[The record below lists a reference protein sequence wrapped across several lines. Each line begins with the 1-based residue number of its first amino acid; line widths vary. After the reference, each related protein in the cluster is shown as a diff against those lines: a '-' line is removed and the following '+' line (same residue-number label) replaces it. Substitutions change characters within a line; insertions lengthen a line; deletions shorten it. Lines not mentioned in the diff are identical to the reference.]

1 MTQNRCMIN
10 KLTKIQTLAVFGLT
24 AAILSACAS
33 GTTIRPGDSVDEAFE
48 KSMELYEN
56 ERYGDAADAFETVL
70 SIGRGTEYARDAQ
83 YYLAKSYY
91 NNNQFQIAASEF
103 QRYSAS
109 HPRSERRTEAQF
121 MEAMCYYNLSPRYQL
136 DQSDTHRAIERFQ
149 LFIERNPDDE
159 LRADAEEKVDELRK
173 KLAKKNYHA
182 GRFYMQISEFEAAA
196 IYFEE
201 TIDNYPET
209 KWAERALADQIQ
221 AYVRYADN
229 SIEERQEERYQK
241 AVESFERYL
250 QIFPRGENR
259 ERAERYHQRALDGI
273 SDAEGL
279 ASS

>member
-1 MTQNRCMIN
+1 MIN
-10 KLTKIQTLAVFGLT
+10 NITTTKSI
-24 AAILSACAS
+24 AILGLVVILISACS
-33 GTTIRPGDSVDEAFE
+33 SRTTIRPGDSVDVAFE
-48 KSMELYEN
+48 KSMELFEN
-56 ERYGDAADAFETVL
+56 ERYSDAADAFETVL

-103 QRYSAS
+103 QRYAAS
-109 HPRSERRTEAQF
+109 HPRSERRSEAQY
-121 MEAMCYYNLSPRYQL
+121 MEAMCYYNLSPRFNL

-149 LFIERNPDDE
+149 LFIERHPEDE
-159 LRADAEEKVDELRK
+159 LRADAEEKVDELRR

-182 GRFYMQISEFEAAA
+182 GKFYMQISEYEAAA

-209 KWAERALADQIQ
+209 QWAERALADQIQ

-273 SDAEGL
+273 SEAEGL